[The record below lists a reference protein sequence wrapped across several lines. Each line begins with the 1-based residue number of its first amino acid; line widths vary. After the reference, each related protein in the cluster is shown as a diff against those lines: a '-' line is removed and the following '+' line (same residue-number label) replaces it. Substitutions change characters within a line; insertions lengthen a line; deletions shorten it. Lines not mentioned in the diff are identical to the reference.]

1 MPDSL
6 ELTALL
12 EIVIRI
18 RFSVIVILNLT
29 ASFLQI
35 HTDPLNFSA
44 AARLIAPGNLY
55 CITKMNKEGAFK
67 RKHAIFVPTGTYVVC
82 I

>member
-1 MPDSL
+1 MSDSL

-44 AARLIAPGNLY
+44 AARLISLGNY
-55 CITKMNKEGAFK
+55 IASQK
-67 RKHAIFVPTGTYVVC
+67 
-82 I
+82 

>member
-1 MPDSL
+1 MSDSL

-67 RKHAIFVPTGTYVVC
+67 RKYAIFVPTGTYVVC

>member
-1 MPDSL
+1 MSDSL

-35 HTDPLNFSA
+35 HTDPLNFSKKG
-44 AARLIAPGNLY
+44 LS
-55 CITKMNKEGAFK
+55 
-67 RKHAIFVPTGTYVVC
+67 H
-82 I
+82 

>member
-1 MPDSL
+1 MSDSL

-35 HTDPLNFSA
+35 HTDPLNFGA

>member
-1 MPDSL
+1 MSDSL

-44 AARLIAPGNLY
+44 AARLIAPG
-55 CITKMNKEGAFK
+55 ITKMNKEGAFK

>member
-29 ASFLQI
+29 ASFLRI

-44 AARLIAPGNLY
+44 AARLIALGNY
-55 CITKMNKEGAFK
+55 IASQK
-67 RKHAIFVPTGTYVVC
+67 
-82 I
+82 

>member
-29 ASFLQI
+29 TSFLQI
-35 HTDPLNFSA
+35 HTNPLHFSA
-44 AARLIAPGNLY
+44 AARLIAPGNN
-55 CITKMNKEGAFK
+55 IAAQK
-67 RKHAIFVPTGTYVVC
+67 
-82 I
+82 

>member
-1 MPDSL
+1 MSDSL

-12 EIVIRI
+12 EVVIRI

-44 AARLIAPGNLY
+44 AARLIAPSNLY

>member
-44 AARLIAPGNLY
+44 AARLIALG
-55 CITKMNKEGAFK
+55 
-67 RKHAIFVPTGTYVVC
+67 KHI
-82 I
+82 ISQS